1 MSNSSSSNMNKRNG
15 CIVGNGFT
23 MEKSSQKSRVEFQRR
38 GKINMLKLLI
48 KRSVMAILLVIILH
62 CPHNKP
68 SFGENWNSENTRLGK
83 MISMRNQRLL
93 FNTSASYMTSDYNN
107 NGASGQS
114 SIEQDHQQGN
124 RNPAWWSSF
133 HEGLR
138 YMNERGITLENT
150 MPDTRYPNY
159 YMPSNQFQGTFSD
172 IIQKKIEENIFYYL
186 ISFLLGMFILGKVGA
201 EKLLIIG
208 SAIGIVSHFHN
219 VMSQGNNRLL

>member
-48 KRSVMAILLVIILH
+48 KRS
-62 CPHNKP
+62 P